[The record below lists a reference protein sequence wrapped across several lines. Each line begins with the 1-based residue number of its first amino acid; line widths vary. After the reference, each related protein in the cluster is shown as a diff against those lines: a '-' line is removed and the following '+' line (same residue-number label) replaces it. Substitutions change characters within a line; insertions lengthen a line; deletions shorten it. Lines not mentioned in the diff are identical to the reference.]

1 MTGKEFQAAAM
12 RTAASIKTTDL
23 LLNGVLGLNGEA
35 GEVADLVK
43 KSLFQGHELDYEKV
57 ADELGDVLWY
67 IAITAQGIGVDLDQI
82 MAKNVRKLW
91 QRYPD
96 GFNADRSIN
105 RKV

>member
-1 MTGKEFQAAAM
+1 MTGKEFQVAAM
-12 RTAASIKTTDL
+12 RTASSIKTTDL
-23 LLNGVLGLNGEA
+23 LLNGILGLNGEA

-43 KSLFQGHELDYEKV
+43 KSLFQGHDLDYEKL

-67 IAITAQGIGVDLDQI
+67 VAITAQGIGLDLDQI
-82 MAKNVRKLW
+82 MAKNVHKLW

-96 GFNADRSIN
+96 GFEAERSIN